1 LHDESCLL
9 LMEPFLLKVCALNM
23 DYNQLSSSYWSE
35 QLERIRDVLDRINGQ
50 TQAAVPGRVV
60 PGQDDL
66 ALGTGRSLNAAIVF
80 TDICK
85 FSGRR
90 SGTATEQNDLLRV
103 LNLYFSEMIKVAEEY
118 GGTVEKNTGDG
129 LMAYFED
136 NAGEPKESGCTRA
149 LASAMTMMY
158 VNENALNPI
167 LERSTIEPIKFR
179 IGIDYGPVTIAQ
191 LGAARR
197 FGGLVAIGATANIAS
212 KMLNEAAPGDILIG
226 EDVYKQVPAD
236 WNKYCSVHNLNT
248 GWVYLSTGL
257 PYWFYKFTGRWTG
270 PL

>member
-1 LHDESCLL
+1 
-9 LMEPFLLKVCALNM
+9 M
-23 DYNQLSSSYWSE
+23 DYNQLSTFYWLD
-35 QLERIRDVLDRINGQ
+35 QVKRVRYVLDRINGQ

-60 PGQDDL
+60 PDRDDL
-66 ALGTGRSLNAAIVF
+66 ALGAGRSLNAAIVF

-85 FSGRR
+85 FSSRP
-90 SGTATEQNDLLRV
+90 SGTAAQQNDLLRV
-103 LNLYFSEMIKVAEEY
+103 LNLYFSEMTKVAEEY

-136 NAGEPKESGCTRA
+136 NAGEPKELGCKRA

-167 LERSTIEPIKFR
+167 LERSSIEPIKFR

-197 FGGLVAIGATANIAS
+197 FAGLVAIGATENIAS
-212 KMLNEAAPGDILIG
+212 KLLNQAEAGDILIG
-226 EDVYKQVPAD
+226 EDVHKQVPAA
-236 WNKYCSVHNLNT
+236 WNQYCSVQNLNT
-248 GWVYLSTGL
+248 GW
-257 PYWFYKFTGRWTG
+257 
-270 PL
+270 